1 MTAAE
6 PGSFRDRDSRVVISG
21 DAIYRALSPEGAEDW
36 KALSA
41 SPLLEKLTASGQVI
55 GTREVDAAV
64 AGIGQEL
71 LPTGVSRVLEHDRV
85 PFVSYPYEWTFS
97 MLQDAAKLQ
106 LELGAEAIEAG
117 LALKDATPYNVQ
129 FIGSKPTFI
138 DIGSFEKIPE
148 GEPWIAYRQF
158 CMLYLYPL
166 LFQAHKDI
174 PFHPWMRGSIDGIQP
189 IDAIKV
195 FSLRAEYRVLTSFG
209 TLGYMLSF
217 PTADS
222 PYGEEE
228 EELLEGQEETGI
240 GHRVSIMPTVQLA
253 AGPIIV
259 RNLTEWHMSWFGSY
273 DGPYV
278 RERLYDQL
286 QASDG
291 DWLLV
296 NTSVLAYTLWDP
308 EGDGLAIIGPYYEHV
323 VTGDSGTG
331 RQRVGGVAAWIDGQT
346 RGEIRRLRVYL
357 QSGVNLDDRN
367 RDGAFF
373 VQGGAGFDFWLR
385 AQ

>member
-1 MTAAE
+1 MTPALRLAMACATVAATLAVAAPARAQAEDPTLFWSSDLKARIE
-6 PGSFRDRDSRVVISG
+6 PLGLIWENQLRWRDVYRRDGSLLFDGV
-21 DAIYRALSPEGAEDW
+21 YREVGIDLALSPAI
-36 KALSA
+36 A
-41 SPLLEKLTASGQVI
+41 
-55 GTREVDAAV
+55 
-64 AGIGQEL
+64 
-71 LPTGVSRVLEHDRV
+71 
-85 PFVSYPYEWTFS
+85 
-97 MLQDAAKLQ
+97 
-106 LELGAEAIEAG
+106 ELGAHVEW
-117 LALKDATPYNVQ
+117 LP
-129 FIGSKPTFI
+129 
-138 DIGSFEKIPE
+138 
-148 GEPWIAYRQF
+148 
-158 CMLYLYPL
+158 
-166 LFQAHKDI
+166 
-174 PFHPWMRGSIDGIQP
+174 
-189 IDAIKV
+189 IKV

-296 NTSVLAYTLWDP
+296 NTSVLAYALWDP